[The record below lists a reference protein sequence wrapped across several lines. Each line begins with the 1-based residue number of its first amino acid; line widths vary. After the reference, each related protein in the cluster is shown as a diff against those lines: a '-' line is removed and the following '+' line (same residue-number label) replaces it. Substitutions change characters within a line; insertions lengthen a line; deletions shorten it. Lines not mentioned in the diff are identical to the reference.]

1 VSFDLRALSD
11 DLRLFTDRRLLSEAE
26 AAQVLEVV
34 DEGFAFAKLMNL
46 ADSIH
51 VHVNVDSLD
60 AVPGSDAVT
69 GAEDALARS
78 AKQMSRN
85 EAECKIEFSS
95 GLNVVFATEPTA
107 QDELIA
113 GAVTTPKP
121 YVDHLGVDLRDET
134 DSTRAAFDSIPSIAG
149 AAGWRHVAQDG
160 PVNCCH
166 VVMGPKHWVYPPAT
180 PVGVGRPIEFAFGAL
195 TPSETYVGCDYRPI
209 DPAHPLA
216 GKAAELFPDC
226 GETAGAKQP
235 EKIYIFE
242 ECTCNTSPSASLLG
256 LLRNRYGSADVR
268 AFDLAKPEG
277 LVPLPPAL
285 FMALQ
290 EGAAGTLPAI
300 VVDGRIRAQGW
311 TPNFMDLVKLID
323 NPELTASTKESSTSA
338 AGACCSTDGSCC

>member
-1 VSFDLRALSD
+1 MPFDLRALSD
-11 DLRLFTDRRLLSEAE
+11 DLRLFTDRRLLSEVE
-26 AAQVLEVV
+26 AAQVLDAAGE
-34 DEGFAFAKLMNL
+34 EFAFATLMGL

-60 AVPGSDAVT
+60 TVP
-69 GAEDALARS
+69 GAEDALVRT
-78 AKQMSRN
+78 AKQVARDDF
-85 EAECKIEFSS
+85 ECKIEFAS
-95 GLNVVFATEPTA
+95 GLNVIFATEPTA

-113 GAVTTPKP
+113 GAVTSPKP
-121 YVDHLGVDLRDET
+121 YVDHLGVDLRDES
-134 DSTRAAFDSIPSIAG
+134 DPTRAAFDSIPAIAG
-149 AAGWRHVAQDG
+149 TAGWRHVAQDG

-166 VVMGPKHWVYPPAT
+166 VVMGPKHWVYPPDTAA
-180 PVGVGRPIEFAFGAL
+180 GIGRPIEFAFGAL

-216 GKAAELFPDC
+216 DRAAELFTDSD
-226 GETAGAKQP
+226 EAVGAQQP

-242 ECTCNTSPSASLLG
+242 ECTCNTSPSAGLLG
-256 LLRNRYGSADVR
+256 LLRGRYGSADVR

-290 EGAAGTLPAI
+290 GGATGALPAI

-323 NPELTASTKESSTSA
+323 NPELATSTKEDSSSA